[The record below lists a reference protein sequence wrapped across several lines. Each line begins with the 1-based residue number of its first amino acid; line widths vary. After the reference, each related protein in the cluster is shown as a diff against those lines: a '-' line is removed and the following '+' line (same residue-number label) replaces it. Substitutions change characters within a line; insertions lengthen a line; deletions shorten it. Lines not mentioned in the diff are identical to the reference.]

1 MTQDTSAW
9 LQVLA
14 RIRQENSKRVTF
26 ISAELIDQ
34 TTVQQEEKREETRR
48 DALQDARAAVAGM
61 LLPPS

>member
-26 ISAELIDQ
+26 IGAELIGQ